1 MHITENQQDFL
12 IMLPK
17 EIKIL
22 GYAQRI
28 AQNKRNTALKFLFPL
43 LKTRIDLFYLFSII
57 LTLCYK
63 FILIYLKKLQSSLSL
78 LLLYPTKHCEDV
90 PSSFQALKNFLF
102 CLHFLLPS
110 LLSLLLFAIR
120 TTNIIF
126 NNHEFDH

>member
-1 MHITENQQDFL
+1 
-12 IMLPK
+12 MLPK

-22 GYAQRI
+22 GFAQRI
-28 AQNKRNTALKFLFPL
+28 AQNKKNTALKFLFPL

-120 TTNIIF
+120 YTTNIIF
-126 NNHEFDH
+126 NNHESDH